1 MNKKI
6 KDKYISGKLF
16 IIIGI
21 FLILTSI
28 TMLSINKYKELIA
41 GTNSKTALEI
51 IKNNLEQIENNKINI
66 NDESNINNIYN
77 QEKITNNKEMITT
90 NINGYDYIGTL
101 TIPTLNLELPIMSEY
116 DYNRLEIA
124 PCRYYGSI
132 YTNDLIICAHSY
144 RTHFKYLNK
153 LKQSD
158 IIIFTDIEGNNYIYE
173 VLEIEV
179 LNPTQV
185 SEMINNNFDLTL
197 YTCTNDGQNRI
208 TIRCNQ
214 IYKDI

>member
-1 MNKKI
+1 MNKQPNNKPI
-6 KDKYISGKLF
+6 LGKMF

-21 FLILTSI
+21 FLIIASI
-28 TMLSINKYKELIA
+28 TMFINNQYKEINAGKKSEIA
-41 GTNSKTALEI
+41 LDI
-51 IKNNLEQIENNKINI
+51 IKNNLEQINENDTNNENI
-66 NDESNINNIYN
+66 LNNINN
-77 QEKITNNKEMITT
+77 QENISTEKNMKTT

-144 RTHFKYLNK
+144 KTHFKYLNK
-153 LKQSD
+153 LKQKD
-158 IIIFTDIEGNNYIYE
+158 LIIFTDIEGNNYIYE
-173 VLEIEV
+173 VLETEI
-179 LNPTQV
+179 LNPKQV
-185 SEMINNNFDLTL
+185 SEMINNDFDLTL

-214 IYKDI
+214 IYKSI

>member
-1 MNKKI
+1 MNKQPNNKPILGKI
-6 KDKYISGKLF
+6 F

-21 FLILTSI
+21 FLIIVSS
-28 TMLSINKYKELIA
+28 TMYINNQYKEINA
-41 GTNSKTALEI
+41 GKKSEITLYI
-51 IKNNLEQIENNKINI
+51 IKNNLEQINDNDINNEDILN
-66 NDESNINNIYN
+66 NINN
-77 QEKITNNKEMITT
+77 QENISTEKNMKTT
-90 NINGYDYIGTL
+90 NINGYDYIGTI

-144 RTHFKYLNK
+144 KTHFKYLNK
-153 LKQSD
+153 LKQKD
-158 IIIFTDIEGNNYIYE
+158 LIIFTDIEGNNYIYE
-173 VLEIEV
+173 VLETEI
-179 LNPTQV
+179 LNPKQV
-185 SEMINNNFDLTL
+185 SEMINNDFDLTL

-214 IYKDI
+214 IYKSI